1 MINMRNFFHLFK
13 RALNIRWLGAR
24 PDISPSMVKHV
35 LQEPYKNI
43 VLYDCVHGKINR
55 MRYNG
60 HPVVG
65 QKQIVHYMSDFKSF
79 CANHPAFSDRVPVA
93 IVAKTYHFVYPYR
106 YSESGDSV
114 AGNIIFYSPTTGKYS
129 ALPHGWFAAGRYFCY
144 VDAAEEALLKTVN
157 YIWDNRE
164 RIVQLT
170 QGHTK

>member
-13 RALNIRWLGAR
+13 RALNIRSQDSKPG
-24 PDISPSMVKHV
+24 ISPFRVKHV

-43 VLYDCVHGKINR
+43 VLYDCIHGKINR

-60 HPVVG
+60 CPVVG

-79 CANHPAFSDRVPVA
+79 CATNPAFTDRVPVA
-93 IVAKTYHFVYPYR
+93 IVAKTYNFVCPYR
-106 YSESGDSV
+106 YSEFGDSV

-129 ALPHGWFAAGRYFCY
+129 ALPHGWFEAGRYFCH
-144 VDAAEEALLKTVN
+144 VAATEEALLKTVN

-170 QGHTK
+170 QQHTK